1 MFDDGNDPKG
11 RHGLDDLDFK
21 RARLDEISHALRDLE
36 HTKQGIL
43 EEVRVLRSRLFEEKV
58 TI

>member
-21 RARLDEISHALRDLE
+21 TARLDEMSHALRDLE
-36 HTKQGIL
+36 YTKQGL
-43 EEVRVLRSRLFEEKV
+43 LKEVRVLRSRLFEEKV
-58 TI
+58 TM